1 MWWRSVSRIGF
12 WALGALVCATA
23 DPAVVRADSAGSERV
38 LLLIDPQ
45 DADSVAIGNHY
56 ATVRRIPASH
66 IIYIPLAATDYQEF
80 ASNQIPA
87 ILGTLRARKID
98 SQIDFIVVASRLVYR
113 YSAADLVSEI
123 NSTCPAPVNYISLT
137 SALATARF
145 AGQILAGDAMAD
157 FGLTTSVKNGYYA
170 EDDSSLAFSGAD
182 RWLDGLPT
190 QDAMGRR
197 YFIASML
204 GYTGTGGNS
213 VGEIIDMIDRSD
225 AADGTNP
232 EGAFYY
238 MVTDD
243 IVRTAPREPFFD
255 AATNSIEQMGGDAVR
270 MSGLVPPMGVDVL
283 GIMTGTNS
291 WSVQPGDLT
300 LAAGAFCDHLT
311 SFAADFDNPSQ
322 TKISDWIRI
331 GASGSHGTVE
341 EPCAVA
347 GKFPHPRM
355 HVHYFS
361 GLTLGESVYRSLEYI
376 PLQTLVYGDPLTRP
390 FATLPLVTVSQPLE
404 NPATGFVEVVPM
416 FPGGGMED
424 IDRVELHI
432 DGIEIADLPPG
443 LPFFFNSAQFC
454 DGSHEMRLV
463 AIDDLNKSI
472 RGDWRGT
479 FEIANLSRSIIADIE
494 PKDGDVTTSFLV
506 KGIASSNSEVKQ
518 IRIKVNDRVMAVV
531 DGAIGAA
538 PVAGFLMGQG
548 SVKVVA
554 EALYADG
561 RTAVSKSHTAS
572 VDPVT
577 GACCLPDGKCRQHS
591 EAICDQLGGWFST
604 NGVACDS
611 VNCPTCG
618 TGDLDSNGAIDL
630 KDLDGF
636 SACFTGSLAPP
647 DAMTAGVSPQCLCA
661 FDFDDDG
668 DVDASDTL
676 ILAPAVS
683 GPRAADQGLQP
694 YDQIARIDSLDPTII
709 NLTATDSEGA
719 PLTFELTQPPAGALS
734 TLAGSL
740 VLITP
745 LTSATSNSVSTLGF
759 SVENS
764 AGISTNGKVLLEFGP
779 EFGSVVGVSVDG
791 VGEASAR
798 VTFSIPD
805 TDGAVER
812 FYPFDTE
819 FAATNSTVQLEAED
833 FKGVSPFERW
843 VINGNAMPLG
853 MNPMT
858 IALTRNTTAVA
869 AYTPKSRLVV
879 KTSIKNTQ
887 LIISPDPSGPGIDAT
902 PFHRDY
908 LKSIAGVSIFPL
920 APPPDFLN
928 WKLDGIDQAPGT
940 FITVNDLTRNRVAA
954 GIFANVPGDFD
965 ADGDVDLADAG
976 AFSRCFS
983 GDAITSG
990 FTPPTPA
997 CINAFDIEGA
1007 DGDVDDADWNELA
1020 SRMTGPF

>member
-1 MWWRSVSRIGF
+1 MWWRSVSRVGF

-23 DPAVVRADSAGSERV
+23 GPAAVCADSAGGERV

-56 ATVRRIPASH
+56 ATVRRIPSSH

-98 SQIDFIVVASRLVYR
+98 SQIDFVVVASSQVYR
-113 YSAADLVSEI
+113 YAAAGLVKESASI
-123 NSTCPAPVNYISLT
+123 CSGNPVNHISLT

-145 AGQILAGDAMAD
+145 AGHILAGDAMAD
-157 FGLTTSVKNGYYA
+157 FGLTTTVKNGYYA
-170 EDDSSLAFSGAD
+170 EDDSSFAFSGAD
-182 RWLDGLPT
+182 RWLNGVPT

-197 YFIASML
+197 FFIASML
-204 GYTGTGGNS
+204 GYTGAGGNT
-213 VGEIIDMIDRSD
+213 VDEIKAMIDRSD

-232 EGAFYY
+232 VGAFYY

-255 AATNSIEQMGGDAVR
+255 AATNAIEQMGGDAVR
-270 MSGLVPPMGVDVL
+270 MNGLVPPMGVDVL

-311 SFAADFDNPSQ
+311 SFAADFGNPSQ

-390 FATLPLVTVSQPLE
+390 FASLPLVTVTDPLE
-404 NPATGFVEVVPM
+404 DPATGFVEVVPM

-424 IDRVELHI
+424 IDRIELHI

-443 LPFFFNSAQFC
+443 LSFFFNSAQFC
-454 DGSHEMRLV
+454 DGSHELRLV
-463 AIDDLNKSI
+463 AIGDLNKSI

-479 FEIANLSRSIIADIE
+479 FEIANLRRSIISDIE
-494 PKDGDVTTSFLV
+494 PKDGDVTTSFLI
-506 KGIASSNSEVKQ
+506 KGIATSSSEVKQ

-538 PVAGFLMGQG
+538 PVAGFLMGEG

-561 RTAVSKSHTAS
+561 RTAISKSHTAN

-591 EAICDQLGGWFST
+591 ESICDQLGGWFST
-604 NGVACDS
+604 NGVACNS

-618 TGDLDSNGAIDL
+618 TGDFDSNGAIDL
-630 KDLDGF
+630 VDLDEF
-636 SACFTGSLAPP
+636 STCYTGALAPP

-668 DVDASDTL
+668 DVDADDTL
-676 ILAPAVS
+676 ILAPEVR
-683 GPRAADQGLQP
+683 GPKAADKGLQP

-719 PLTFELTQPPAGALS
+719 PLTFDLTQPPAGVLS

-764 AGISTNGKVLLEFGP
+764 AGISTNGKVLLEFGS
-779 EFGSVVGVSVDG
+779 EFGSVVELSADG
-791 VGEASAR
+791 VGESSAK
-798 VTFSIPD
+798 VTFSIAD
-805 TDGAVER
+805 VQGAGQR
-812 FYPFDTE
+812 MYPFETQ
-819 FAATNSTVQLEAED
+819 FPTTNGTIQIEAED
-833 FKGVSPFERW
+833 PKGVSPFERW
-843 VINGNAMPLG
+843 VINGTAMPVG

-858 IALTRNTTAVA
+858 IPLDRNIAAVA
-869 AYTPKSRLVV
+869 AYTAKRQLTIKSSFVNANMFVLGVV
-879 KTSIKNTQ
+879 TA
-887 LIISPDPSGPGIDAT
+887 PA
-902 PFHRDY
+902 
-908 LKSIAGVSIFPL
+908 PL
-920 APPPDFLN
+920 MIVLLTTDSVTVLPQNSTGFSH
-928 WKLDGIDQAPGT
+928 WRLDGVDQPCQAT
-940 FITVNDLTRNRVAA
+940 CSVFTVDDMTSNRVLAA
-954 GIFANVPGDFD
+954 VFTDVPGDYD

-983 GDAITSG
+983 GDAITNG
-990 FTPPTPA
+990 FMPPTPA
-997 CINAFDIEGA
+997 CINAFDLEGA
-1007 DGDVDDADWNELA
+1007 DGDVDDADWHELA